1 MILYNEFEHLYGVL
15 EWVPENFKGQL
26 HFVLFFSHLTY
37 SPGHL
42 SLLYDFDYHVY
53 MNIPQ
58 LYIPSLD
65 DYNLLYSLR

>member
-53 MNIPQ
+53 MNIP
-58 LYIPSLD
+58 
-65 DYNLLYSLR
+65 